1 MLTSESGSK
10 PYDGTALTKSGVLV
24 TGDGFVKEESA
35 TYTVT
40 GSQTLVGRSFN
51 TFSYSLKDGTKKD
64 NYIVTKNEGILEV
77 TDDSVDPNGVVTKT
91 HENRQYGI
99 GETVTF
105 NIVVKNI
112 YAESKNIIISE
123 IAGVTITG
131 ESRFENVAPGET
143 VETTAAYTIT
153 EKDILEGKFVNTV
166 TATFED
172 GKSFENTDIVE
183 VDQSASLTI
192 EKVTT
197 NKESA
202 ENGMYALGQVI
213 KYTITVTNSGNLTIK
228 DISVADPL
236 TENAWTIESLAPG
249 ASKELT
255 ASYQVKE
262 ADILAGKVVNVATA
276 TGFKPDGSNVPEVSD
291 STTDQTAAVNGSLSV
306 VKEAKSGEHAYKA
319 GDTVEYTITVTNN
332 GNVTISDI
340 TVTDEQTGLEETIA
354 TLAPN
359 GVKTFVTSHV
369 ITEKDILA
377 GHFTNIAEAKG
388 KDPNGNDVDA
398 EGEETVT
405 TVEKNGHLTVTKTSD
420 VEENQKAALGQTIN
434 YTITVINDGNLTIT
448 DIRVT
453 DDLTGDE
460 WTIDSLAPGESK
472 EFTAEYVVTEADILA
487 GKVVNVA
494 TAKGTSP
501 DPENPDVPV
510 TPGEKEDPTE
520 PKNGHLA
527 IAKTTTSTP
536 ENGSAYA
543 LGETIAYKITA
554 TNDGNLTLTNVIVE
568 DTLTG
573 NVEEKAWT
581 IDSLAPGESKEFTA
595 EYVVTEADILA
606 GKVVNVATAKGTSPD
621 PENPDVPVTPGEK
634 EDPTEP
640 KNGHLVIAK
649 TTTSTPKNGSSY
661 ALGET
666 ITYKITA
673 KNDGNLT
680 LTNVIVEDA
689 LTGNAGEKAWTIESL
704 APGESKEFTAEYVV
718 TEADILAGKVVN
730 VATAKG
736 TSPDPEDPDVPVVPG
751 EKEDPTEK
759 KAPSLFVEKTAEQK
773 DGGYLLGDVIT
784 YTIRV
789 VNNGNVTLSDVSV
802 VDEKTGLKEIIGT
815 MKVGET
821 KEVTTTYTV
830 TEADITAG
838 KIDNV
843 AVATGKDPEG
853 AEVADRSE
861 KTVFT
866 ENIRTGINIV
876 KTTTSTPANGE
887 RYVLGEMITYKITV
901 TNTGNQTLTRITV
914 TDELTGNIGDK
925 AWKIDTLAPGESK
938 DFEVQYEVKEEDRLS
953 GIVTNVATATVEKTN
968 PEDPDVPVTPGQKED
983 LIDPEIPDGFY
994 YVYKIKITKNVVDAN
1009 GNAKNSNETFYAG
1022 IFTDADFT
1030 TLATNVSQNIVPLE
1044 MAGGSETSAE
1054 VELSILKT
1062 ESATIYI
1069 AEVDAEGN
1077 PVDDDENFAYDVS
1090 IDNEKITLDAENQNA
1105 TVTIVNAEIEPEQ
1118 ITPTPTQDEND
1129 TTPTPAAEDKGTQ
1142 KKGVKT
1148 GDDTPI
1154 GQFGFLLMC
1163 SVACVTLIIG
1173 KRKKENVPEDN

>member
-359 GVKTFVTSHV
+359 GVKTFVTSYV

-448 DIRVT
+448 DIRGT

-460 WTIDSLAPGESK
+460 WTID
-472 EFTAEYVVTEADILA
+472 
-487 GKVVNVA
+487 
-494 TAKGTSP
+494 
-501 DPENPDVPV
+501 
-510 TPGEKEDPTE
+510 
-520 PKNGHLA
+520 
-527 IAKTTTSTP
+527 
-536 ENGSAYA
+536 
-543 LGETIAYKITA
+543 
-554 TNDGNLTLTNVIVE
+554 
-568 DTLTG
+568 
-573 NVEEKAWT
+573 
-581 IDSLAPGESKEFTA
+581 
-595 EYVVTEADILA
+595 
-606 GKVVNVATAKGTSPD
+606 
-621 PENPDVPVTPGEK
+621 
-634 EDPTEP
+634 
-640 KNGHLVIAK
+640 
-649 TTTSTPKNGSSY
+649 
-661 ALGET
+661 
-666 ITYKITA
+666 
-673 KNDGNLT
+673 
-680 LTNVIVEDA
+680 
-689 LTGNAGEKAWTIESL
+689 SL

-1062 ESATIYI
+1062 ESATKYI